1 MFCCDNIPAKYS
13 PVESSNSRV
22 PPGLRRNQNDPIV
35 ASPKKDLVKTGG
47 NALREAPPSSPSM
60 LQISVIVPEGISSGQ
75 TIHVNFTDEYNAQ
88 TTLSAVVPPNV
99 IPGMVFIVEVPSQHK
114 WTGNTA
120 DDSEVSDLL
129 LKEEPTK
136 MQSTYVPV
144 YETVP
149 LEDKTTTNT
158 TSSVKE
164 IV

>member
-60 LQISVIVPEGISSGQ
+60 LQIS
-75 TIHVNFTDEYNAQ
+75 DEYNAQ

>member
-1 MFCCDNIPAKYS
+1 VMVSCKLICTNDTVLKYS
-13 PVESSNSRV
+13 FSKP
-22 PPGLRRNQNDPIV
+22 LILLLLILC
-35 ASPKKDLVKTGG
+35 K
-47 NALREAPPSSPSM
+47 
-60 LQISVIVPEGISSGQ
+60 VIVPEGISSGQ

-99 IPGMVFIVEVPSQHK
+99 IPGMVFIIEVPSQHK

-129 LKEEPTK
+129 LKEQPTK

-144 YETVP
+144 YEAVP
-149 LEDKTTTNT
+149 LEDITTTNT

>member
-1 MFCCDNIPAKYS
+1 MVSCKLICTNDTVIKYS
-13 PVESSNSRV
+13 FSKP
-22 PPGLRRNQNDPIV
+22 LILLLLILC
-35 ASPKKDLVKTGG
+35 K
-47 NALREAPPSSPSM
+47 
-60 LQISVIVPEGISSGQ
+60 VIVPEGISSGQ

-144 YETVP
+144 YEAVP
-149 LEDKTTTNT
+149 LKDKTTTNT